1 MKIRKR
7 YLALAL
13 FLFVGLAS
21 FTFANP
27 TENAKTA
34 EKKEKN
40 SYTEAL
46 ETVEKLEKEPTI
58 ENVKTAREEILA
70 AEDANVEQVN
80 VLQTRVDV
88 AEDSIDVANL
98 VSELEKLVEKKESYE
113 EAKEK
118 YPRVESKVNNLT
130 DGNIKEIRLLKKEFK
145 DKLQVVYTNI
155 YNVHKNIK

>member
-118 YPRVESKVNNLT
+118 YPRVESKVNNL
-130 DGNIKEIRLLKKEFK
+130 KK
-145 DKLQVVYTNI
+145 T
-155 YNVHKNIK
+155 